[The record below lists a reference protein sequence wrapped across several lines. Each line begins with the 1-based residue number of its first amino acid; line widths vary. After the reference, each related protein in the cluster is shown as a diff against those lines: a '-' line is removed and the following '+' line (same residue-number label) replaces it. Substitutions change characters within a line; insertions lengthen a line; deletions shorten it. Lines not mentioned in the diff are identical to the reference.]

1 MLGFF
6 EEVYDGGLNPFRV
19 SPSLSNLARP
29 CGLTVNCT
37 CALHPLLTSDAPLLR
52 AGANPNSTSAGGFTA
67 LMLACNKD
75 HEACVQAL
83 LQANADPDMSNP
95 DGNTALMAAC
105 QGDHEAYYHA
115 VHAS

>member
-1 MLGFF
+1 
-6 EEVYDGGLNPFRV
+6 
-19 SPSLSNLARP
+19 
-29 CGLTVNCT
+29 
-37 CALHPLLTSDAPLLR
+37 
-52 AGANPNSTSAGGFTA
+52 
-67 LMLACNKD
+67 MLACNKD